1 MDISRDHCS
10 KVELSRTEH
19 RGNNKP
25 QAGLTAPVEQEVMR
39 HFSHLHGL
47 LQLQEAQISARLKE
61 ARNLKLD
68 GLRNIS
74 GQLQAN
80 LEQVRES
87 LEEARLASDQAN
99 LATLDVRK
107 VTARLLALQDIPCHL
122 VSESTG
128 LEDTCQVREQ
138 AWRILSGERTQ
149 VWRILSGERTQ
160 VWRILSGE
168 RTDLEDTVSFHVD
181 EEFLRSLEHHYNLEV
196 QTGINHSLLST
207 SDLPPDTVVEP
218 IHDLAI
224 EASCPTFSTTSQ
236 ASSLVSGVSEEVERP
251 PFSFLTSPGLS
262 SDAQILAQSIDPVS
276 KSEALKTNRLI
287 KGSVSSDSRVLHSRL
302 LGLDQ
307 PSHV

>member
-1 MDISRDHCS
+1 MLRALLHDSCVGLEFVHCYMTAVV

-99 LATLDVRK
+99 LSTLDVRR

-128 LEDTCQVREQ
+128 LEDT
-138 AWRILSGERTQ
+138 
-149 VWRILSGERTQ
+149 
-160 VWRILSGE
+160 
-168 RTDLEDTVSFHVD
+168 VSFHVD
-181 EEFLRSLEHHYNLEV
+181 EEFLRSLEHHCNLEV
-196 QTGINHSLLST
+196 QTGITHSLLST

-251 PFSFLTSPGLS
+251 PFSFLTSPALS
-262 SDAQILAQSIDPVS
+262 SDAHILAQSIDPVS

-287 KGSVSSDSRVLHSRL
+287 KGE
-302 LGLDQ
+302 
-307 PSHV
+307 